1 MTVRL
6 ILITHAPT
14 GATHAASFPADEPL
28 TDQGHDAARAAAGG
42 AGRVG
47 AVLRGPEARCAQ
59 TAAALG
65 LVTEPGSPAVVE
77 PALADLDAGS
87 WRGLSLERVE
97 TIDPA
102 GLLAW
107 LTDPDAAP
115 HRGEPIT
122 ALLARVAGFL
132 AALPRAPSQIAAIT
146 HPAVV
151 RAAVLHVL
159 GAPATSFWSLDVA
172 PLTHARLSWNAD
184 RWRLRETGHP
194 LTGRPHSP

>member
-6 ILITHAPT
+6 ILVAHAPT
-14 GATHAASFPADEPL
+14 RATRAAGFPADEPL
-28 TDQGHDAARAAAGG
+28 TGQGHDAARAAAGG
-42 AGRVG
+42 VAGVGRVG
-47 AVLRGPEARCAQ
+47 TVLRGPEARCAQ

-65 LVTEPGSPAVVE
+65 LTAESRPPAVVE
-77 PALADLDAGS
+77 PALADLDTGS

-97 TIDPA
+97 TTDPA
-102 GLLAW
+102 GLSAW
-107 LTDPDAAP
+107 LTDPAAAP
-115 HRGEPIT
+115 HGGEPIT

-132 AALPRAPSQIAAIT
+132 AALPRAPCRIAAVT

-159 GAPATSFWSLDVA
+159 GAPATSFWSLDIA
-172 PLTHARLSWNAD
+172 PLTQTRLSWNAG

-194 LTGRPHSP
+194 LTG